1 MSAPTHPTTTATQG
15 VEPNSGQTAP
25 QARQRAVGI
34 CLIAAPVAFAAAEI
48 LAPESTGTSAQM
60 LSSFAANRTAG
71 LTAALLGI
79 LSVMLF
85 VPGILGMLR
94 PITGRGRRWA
104 LTAAAATTYGLV
116 TAHAALGGI
125 NIMFYAMTDPSLSRP
140 QMVHLM
146 DVLMNTPAAGL
157 PLLLGHVI
165 FGLGIITLG
174 ITVLRSHAFPVWTG
188 AALVLWI
195 VVDMTLGSLSVPRVV
210 GDIGSSSFGV
220 AALATIGWLTLTRRT
235 AQPQ

>member
-1 MSAPTHPTTTATQG
+1 MSAPTHPTTPATRR
-15 VEPNSGQTAP
+15 VDPHSGQIAP
-25 QARQRAVGI
+25 QTRQRGAGI

-48 LAPESTGTSAQM
+48 LAPESNGSSAQM
-60 LSSFAANRTAG
+60 LSSFAASRTAG

-79 LSVMLF
+79 VSVMLF

-94 PITGRGRRWA
+94 SITGRGRRWA
-104 LTAAAATTYGLV
+104 LAAAAATTYGLV

-146 DVLMNTPAAGL
+146 DVLMNTPSAGL
-157 PLLLGHVI
+157 PLLLGHLI

-174 ITVLRSHAFPVWTG
+174 VAVVRSHAFPVWTG

-195 VVDMTLGSLSVPRVV
+195 VVDMTVGSLPVPRVV
-210 GDIGSSSFGV
+210 GDIVSSSFGV
-220 AALATIGWLTLTRRT
+220 AALVTIGWLTLTRRT